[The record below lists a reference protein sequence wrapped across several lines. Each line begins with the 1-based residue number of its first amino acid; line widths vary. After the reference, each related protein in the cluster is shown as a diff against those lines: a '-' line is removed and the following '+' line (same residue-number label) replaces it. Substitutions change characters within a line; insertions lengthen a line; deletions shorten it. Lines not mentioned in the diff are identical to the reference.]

1 MTALSITTVVPVP
14 DLAAGVAEWSVMLG
28 VEPTF
33 VDGDRWA
40 QFDVGGTR
48 LALAGTDRPGEAVGV
63 MVKVDEIVAH
73 VGALRGAGLEVED
86 PTQGAHEMRSQVT
99 HADGSQTMLYSS

>member
-1 MTALSITTVVPVP
+1 MAALSITTVVPVT
-14 DLAAGVAEWSVMLG
+14 DLAAGVAEWSTVLG

-48 LALAGTDRPGEAVGV
+48 LALAGTDRPGDVVGV
-63 MVKVDEIVAH
+63 MVKVDDIGNH
-73 VGALRGAGLEVED
+73 VTELRAAGFAAADVV
-86 PTQGAHEMRSQVT
+86 QGAHEQRSSVT
-99 HADGSQTMLYSS
+99 HADGSETTLYSS

>member
-1 MTALSITTVVPVP
+1 MAALSITTVVPVA
-14 DLAAGVAEWSVMLG
+14 DVATAVAEWSTLLG
-28 VEPTF
+28 AEPTF

-48 LALAGTDRPGEAVGV
+48 LALAGTDRPGDAVGV
-63 MVKVDEIVAH
+63 MVKVNDMATH
-73 VGALRGAGLEVED
+73 VGDLRGAGFEVED
-86 PTQGAHEMRSQVT
+86 PTQGAHEMRSRIT